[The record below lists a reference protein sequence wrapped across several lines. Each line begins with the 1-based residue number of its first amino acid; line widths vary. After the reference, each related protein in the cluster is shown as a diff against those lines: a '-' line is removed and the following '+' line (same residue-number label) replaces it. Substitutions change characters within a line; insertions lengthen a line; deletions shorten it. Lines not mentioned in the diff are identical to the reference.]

1 MLPSIDGAA
10 EVPATGYGA
19 VDRHVDI
26 AVQAA
31 HHLHPVVNRLGQRS
45 YLIPAG
51 IRIAQRVVEAVGVAV
66 VALRVGR
73 SLQHGVGAQEA
84 LQTGSINAAVHVD
97 EGGLAASAIV
107 LCVSCLRYT
116 MAVCIGAPSTRARC
130 AHTPTLKGGK
140 RLQWAVC
147 GASGHGAKI
156 EKLR

>member
-19 VDRHVDI
+19 VNRHVDI

-51 IRIAQRVVEAVGVAV
+51 VDIAQRVVEAVGIAV
-66 VALRVGR
+66 VALRVGGG
-73 SLQHGVGAQEA
+73 LQHGVRAQEV

-130 AHTPTLKGGK
+130 AHTPALKGGK
-140 RLQWAVC
+140 QLQWAIC
-147 GASGHGAKI
+147 GTGGHGAKVG
-156 EKLR
+156 KLR